1 MDIEQKVAGFTPE
14 GDAVVIYTLRNSKG
28 CEVELCNIGAGIA
41 AVRVPDRDGKL
52 DNVALS
58 YQNPL
63 DYISDGP
70 CMGKV
75 PGRYANRIAKGHFA
89 IDGKEY
95 RLAINNGPN
104 ALHGG
109 PTGFANQL
117 WEGRVEENR
126 VVFSLDSA
134 DGHEGYPGAL
144 YVEAVYDWDD
154 DNRLELTLLAQTD
167 SATILNLTNHA
178 YFNLAGEG
186 SGTVLDHTLKLNASH
201 YLPTDQS
208 LVPTGELA
216 PVEGTPMD
224 FRTAK
229 VIGRDIK
236 EQFEALIFGKG
247 YDNCWPIDGWEPGK
261 VQEAAVLHSEVSG
274 RTLRVLTDQPA
285 AQVYTGNWLEG
296 CPVGRCGRSY
306 NDYDGVAIECQGY
319 PDAPNKANFPSQLLR
334 KGERYERHIIFE
346 FGVE

>member
-1 MDIEQKVAGFTPE
+1 MKITPFGTAPGGE
-14 GDAVVIYTLRNSKG
+14 PVFRIQLDNGVIS
-28 CEVELCNIGAGIA
+28 CEIITFGATI
-41 AVRVPDRDGKL
+41 RSLTVPDRNG
-52 DNVALS
+52 
-58 YQNPL
+58 NPIDVVL
-63 DYISDGP
+63 GYDTLKEYVRNG
-70 CMGKV
+70 GYLGATV
-75 PGRYANRIAKGHFA
+75 GRYANRIAKGRFE

-154 DNRLELTLLAQTD
+154 EDRLELTLLAQTD

-186 SGTVLDHTLKLNASH
+186 SGSVLDHTLKLNASY

-236 EQFEALIFGKG
+236 EEFEALIFGKG
-247 YDNCWPIDGWEPGK
+247 YDNCWPIDGWEKGK

-285 AQVYTGNWLEG
+285 AQVYTGNWLDG
-296 CPVGRCGRSY
+296 CPTGRCGRSY

-319 PDAPNKANFPSQLLR
+319 PDAPNKENFPVQLLR

-346 FGVE
+346 FSAE

>member
-1 MDIEQKVAGFTPE
+1 
-14 GDAVVIYTLRNSKG
+14 
-28 CEVELCNIGAGIA
+28 
-41 AVRVPDRDGKL
+41 
-52 DNVALS
+52 
-58 YQNPL
+58 
-63 DYISDGP
+63 
-70 CMGKV
+70 
-75 PGRYANRIAKGHFA
+75 
-89 IDGKEY
+89 
-95 RLAINNGPN
+95 
-104 ALHGG
+104 
-109 PTGFANQL
+109 
-117 WEGRVEENR
+117 
-126 VVFSLDSA
+126 
-134 DGHEGYPGAL
+134 
-144 YVEAVYDWDD
+144 
-154 DNRLELTLLAQTD
+154 
-167 SATILNLTNHA
+167 
-178 YFNLAGEG
+178 
-186 SGTVLDHTLKLNASH
+186 
-201 YLPTDQS
+201 
-208 LVPTGELA
+208 
-216 PVEGTPMD
+216 MD

-319 PDAPNKANFPSQLLR
+319 PDAPNKSNFPSQLLR